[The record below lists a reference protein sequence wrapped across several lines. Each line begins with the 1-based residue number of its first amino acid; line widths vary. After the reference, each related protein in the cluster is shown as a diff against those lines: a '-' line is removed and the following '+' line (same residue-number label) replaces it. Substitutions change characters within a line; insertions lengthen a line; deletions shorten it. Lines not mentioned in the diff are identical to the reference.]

1 MTQLI
6 TGGHH
11 LAGRNWAH
19 KASFGKSFFEK
30 QRQSCP
36 GWLENAGWAIPMGGQ
51 PGRTKSTGK
60 YVVNIN
66 VYHRFCH
73 RKPQWTHHLPQH
85 LARFF
90 SAQND
95 HDIFSRRRFPGGGGL
110 TTSQG
115 GWRVRRQGAN
125 FRSSH
130 RFRISAPKKW
140 CLCGC
145 RTWINHE
152 K

>member
-1 MTQLI
+1 M
-6 TGGHH
+6 GGTT
-11 LAGRNWAH
+11 LQVETELTKLVLKVFLWEAT
-19 KASFGKSFFEK
+19 
-30 QRQSCP
+30 
-36 GWLENAGWAIPMGGQ
+36 AILPRMAWERRLGDSNGGQ
-51 PGRTKSTGK
+51 PGRTKSPNP
-60 YVVNIN
+60 VVNMWSTSMFIIYFAIEN
-66 VYHRFCH
+66 HNEHIICH
-73 RKPQWTHHLPQH
+73 SSWHG
-85 LARFF
+85 FF

-95 HDIFSRRRFPGGGGL
+95 DDIFSRRRFPGGGGL

-125 FRSSH
+125 FRSSQGV
-130 RFRISAPKKW
+130 RISAPKKW